1 MFIFGPKNADNK
13 RNHQLNYPPP
23 EVTDAERNLK
33 DYAHRKSSFR
43 KRQCFE
49 INPSFYLT
57 GIFWVSQLQA
67 VFWTQ
72 SLSRLMIEVF
82 FRIV

>member
-33 DYAHRKSSFR
+33 DYVHRKSSFR
-43 KRQCFE
+43 RRQCFE
-49 INPSFYLT
+49 INPCFYLT
-57 GIFWVSQLQA
+57 DAFWVLQLRG
-67 VFWTQ
+67 VY
-72 SLSRLMIEVF
+72 RLMMEA
-82 FRIV
+82 RIFPY